1 MLKHLNVTKKKV
13 NWKKKQ
19 YKNKKQ
25 PKKQKKT
32 KKNIKEIKGNRRL
45 HKCSYMIREN
55 KTERERA
62 IEEKMI
68 EI

>member
-1 MLKHLNVTKKKV
+1 MYAKTFKCNKKEGRLKNKTKQK
-13 NWKKKQ
+13 KKKQ
-19 YKNKKQ
+19 TNKQ
-25 PKKQKKT
+25 RR
-32 KKNIKEIKGNRRL
+32 ILRL